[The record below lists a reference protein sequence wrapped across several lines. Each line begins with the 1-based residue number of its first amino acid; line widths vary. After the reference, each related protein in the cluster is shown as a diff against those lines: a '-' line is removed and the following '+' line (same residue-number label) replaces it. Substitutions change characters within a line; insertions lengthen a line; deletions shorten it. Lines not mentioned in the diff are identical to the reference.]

1 MSASIK
7 NDPDFAALHD
17 DVTALRRDVSSLVAH
32 LTAGATTT
40 AQTAA
45 GQIDEGARRLYRGV
59 VAEGEA
65 SVNAI
70 GRQIEEQPLVAILIA
85 VGLGY
90 IGGRL
95 LPR

>member
-1 MSASIK
+1 MSASLK
-7 NDPDFAALHD
+7 SDPDFAALHD
-17 DVTALRRDVSSLVAH
+17 DVAALRRDVASLIAH
-32 LTAGATTT
+32 LSGGATST
-40 AQTAA
+40 AQAA
-45 GQIDEGARRLYRGV
+45 AEHIDEGARRLYRGV